1 MEWMAFDPRTRV
13 LHTTAYDTSDLEARR
28 RAWIGLLRGEYEVAE
43 RAGMYLV
50 RARAPATHGALTSTE
65 AAVARAAAT
74 ESTGKAIAG
83 TLGLARSTV
92 SMTLGSAAAKLG
104 LRSSTD
110 LARLVRALV
119 TDDADLDTS
128 ALTPAEREVLRLVL
142 EGRSNAEIAQ
152 ARGRSIRTI
161 ANQVASI
168 LRKTKNPSRRAL
180 RVKAA

>member
-1 MEWMAFDPRTRV
+1 MAFDPRTRV
-13 LHTTAYDTSDLEARR
+13 LHTTSHETSDIEARR
-28 RAWIGLLRGEYEVAE
+28 RAWIALLRGEYEVAE
-43 RAGMYLV
+43 RAGVYLF
-50 RARAPATHGALTSTE
+50 RARTPTSHAALTSTE
-65 AAVARAAAT
+65 AAVARASAN

-110 LARLVRALV
+110 LTRLVRALV
-119 TDDADLDTS
+119 TDDEELDTTM
-128 ALTPAEREVLRLVL
+128 LTPAELEVLALVL
-142 EGRSNAEIAQ
+142 DRRSNAEIAS
-152 ARGRSIRTI
+152 ARNRSIRTI

-180 RVKAA
+180 MVKAVNA

>member
-1 MEWMAFDPRTRV
+1 LF
-13 LHTTAYDTSDLEARR
+13 
-28 RAWIGLLRGEYEVAE
+28 
-43 RAGMYLV
+43 
-50 RARAPATHGALTSTE
+50 RARSPASRGALTSTE
-65 AAVARAAAT
+65 AAVARAAA
-74 ESTGKAIAG
+74 SSITGKAIAG

-119 TDDADLDTS
+119 TDDADLDAS
-128 ALTPAEREVLRLVL
+128 VLTRAEREVLQLVL
-142 EGRSNAEIAQ
+142 EGRSNAEIAS

>member
-1 MEWMAFDPRTRV
+1 MEWMTFDPHTRV
-13 LHTTAYDTSDLEARR
+13 LHTTTNNTSDLEARR
-28 RAWIGLLRGEYEVAE
+28 RAWVGLLRGEYEVAE
-43 RAGMYLV
+43 RAGMYLFRT
-50 RARAPATHGALTSTE
+50 RAHATHDVLTVTE
-65 AAVARAAAT
+65 AAVARAAAN

-110 LARLVRALV
+110 LTRLVRALF
-119 TDDADLDTS
+119 TNDADLDWS
-128 ALTPAEREVLRLVL
+128 MLTPAERDVLALIL
-142 EGRSNAEIAQ
+142 EGRSNADIAS

-180 RVKAA
+180 RVKA

>member
-13 LHTTAYDTSDLEARR
+13 LHTTAHETSDLEARR

-43 RAGMYLV
+43 RAGMYLF
-50 RARAPATHGALTSTE
+50 RARAPTSYGALTSTE
-65 AAVARAAAT
+65 AAVARASAT

-104 LRSSTD
+104 LRSSTE

-128 ALTPAEREVLRLVL
+128 VLTRTEHQVLVLVL
-142 EGRSNAEIAQ
+142 EGLSNADIARV
-152 ARGRSIRTI
+152 RGRSIRTI

-180 RVKAA
+180 RVKA

>member
-1 MEWMAFDPRTRV
+1 MEWMAFDPHTRV
-13 LHTTAYDTSDLEARR
+13 LHTTTHDTSDLEARR

-43 RAGMYLV
+43 RAGMYLF
-50 RARAPATHGALTSTE
+50 RARPPATHGVLTSTE
-65 AAVARAAAT
+65 AAVARASAS
-74 ESTGKAIAG
+74 ENTGKAIAG

-110 LARLVRALV
+110 LTRLVRALV

-128 ALTPAEREVLRLVL
+128 MLTNAEREVLQLVL
-142 EGRSNAEIAQ
+142 EGRSNADIART
-152 ARGRSIRTI
+152 RGRSIRTI

-180 RVKAA
+180 RVKA